1 MEPGAAPV
9 PCDRASLKTRIVELM
24 RQASTEITVG
34 DKHLLP
40 ALTANLP
47 AGSGVH
53 VARTPKATGD
63 QVVQLSLRMQQCGL
77 RGAPHIV
84 ARPISTQSALQSAL
98 RDMKRG
104 GVEQSLLVA
113 GDLEQPLGPFA
124 SALETASALAVRS
137 ASPARSVSI
146 PPSFMNGDDRSP
158 VTAYGCRSMSAS
170 PDRHR

>member
-1 MEPGAAPV
+1 MILLRMPGAAPV
-9 PCDRASLKTRIVELM
+9 TCDRASLKTRIVELM

-53 VARTPKATGD
+53 VARAPKATGD

-104 GVEQSLLVA
+104 RGV
-113 GDLEQPLGPFA
+113 D
-124 SALETASALAVRS
+124 SARGRRS
-137 ASPARSVSI
+137 GATTRTLSQRA
-146 PPSFMNGDDRSP
+146 
-158 VTAYGCRSMSAS
+158 
-170 PDRHR
+170 